1 MTVPSRSF
9 RNCTRL
15 YCMAGKRIP
24 TVGPSTLLAFRG
36 ERTPKNEEFNSIL
49 RTPIALEEVNRILL
63 RTTNPIK
70 KYGNLGRNESNVNSP
85 PTLSKDADGWST
97 QANAGLESATRE
109 AESAGDWCGRRESN
123 PHRPFEPCGFSYR
136 PRLSPPGCWR
146 KVPSPVCGLD
156 YTFTIPQ
163 MFWGIGAARLV
174 STPSRLASRR
184 AWLGIAT

>member
-36 ERTPKNEEFNSIL
+36 ERTPKNKEFNSIL

-63 RTTNPIK
+63 RTTNLIK
-70 KYGNLGRNESNVNSP
+70 KFGNLGRNESNVNSP
-85 PTLSKDADGWST
+85 PTLSQNADGCPT

-109 AESAGDWCGRRESN
+109 AESAGECGAGGGSRTLT
-123 PHRPFEPCGFSYR
+123 GL
-136 PRLSPPGCWR
+136 LSPADFLTDHGFRRPDAGGRFRLRFAVWTI
-146 KVPSPVCGLD
+146 PSPSPRCS
-156 YTFTIPQ
+156 
-163 MFWGIGAARLV
+163 GA
-174 STPSRLASRR
+174 
-184 AWLGIAT
+184 